1 MLLPLIREGPVP
13 KSTEQFAALLAR
25 ARRNDVSAVAELV
38 ERYEAKVRL
47 VARVL
52 LGPALRPY
60 LDSMDLVQSVHRSLL
75 VGMRESKFAISS
87 PEQLIALATTMV
99 RRKVARQW
107 RHMRR
112 QQRLEAG
119 RPNSA
124 NVPELLSTLTSG
136 EADPARSAQATD
148 TLRRVWD
155 SLDTLE
161 QHILELRL
169 DGHGTAEIA
178 EAVGLNPIALRVR
191 LSRLRKRLA
200 AAGVLDELL

>member
-1 MLLPLIREGPVP
+1 MP
-13 KSTEQFAALLAR
+13 S
-25 ARRNDVSAVAELV
+25 NDVSAVAELV

-112 QQRLEAG
+112 QQRLQSG
-119 RPNSA
+119 SA
-124 NVPELLSTLTSG
+124 DPGNVPQLLVSLTSTEG
-136 EADPARSAQATD
+136 DPAATAQLNDAVTVLWD
-148 TLRRVWD
+148 HLDPSEQRLMTLRLQGYTTDEVA
-155 SLDTLE
+155 E
-161 QHILELRL
+161 QMGL
-169 DGHGTAEIA
+169 TP
-178 EAVGLNPIALRVR
+178 VGLRVR
-191 LSRLRKRLA
+191 LTRLRRRLRSS
-200 AAGVLDELL
+200 GVFDAWL